1 MEHSFDIELAKKY
14 GVKEA
19 ILIRHFQFWIT
30 KNKANGVN
38 YYDGRTWTYNSIK
51 AFQEIFPYLT
61 ERQIRYALDNLVK
74 KGVLIKGNYN
84 KSKYDHTLWYAFKD
98 ESIFLKSNFDFT
110 ILSNRNQKNVKSENA
125 VAFSLVDYTVG
136 KILKNFPELKFSSH
150 DKKKF
155 AEMFD
160 KLTRIDKRSEEEIRE
175 VVDWVTSQTEKRN
188 GFCWAEQFRSPLKL
202 RKKNKEGVK
211 YFDLWLSLLKKE
223 KENKID
229 WNFEIS
235 EPSEEDSENETVW
248 EKNMKKLG
256 LL

>member
-1 MEHSFDIELAKKY
+1 LPKWENRDNPKGKPIPDI
-14 GVKEA
+14 VPD
-19 ILIRHFQFWIT
+19 IVP
-30 KNKANGVN
+30 NNC
-38 YYDGRTWTYNSIK
+38 TYN
-51 AFQEIFPYLT
+51 
-61 ERQIRYALDNLVK
+61 
-74 KGVLIKGNYN
+74 
-84 KSKYDHTLWYAFKD
+84 
-98 ESIFLKSNFDFT
+98 
-110 ILSNRNQKNVKSENA
+110 SENA
-125 VAFSLVDYTVG
+125 VAFSLVDYTVE

-150 DKKKF
+150 DRKKF
-155 AEMFD
+155 AEMFV
-160 KLTRIDKRSEEEIRE
+160 KLMRIDKRSEEEIRE
-175 VVDWVTSQTEKRN
+175 VIDWVTSQTEKRN
-188 GFCWAEQFRSPLKL
+188 GFCWAEQFRSPMKL